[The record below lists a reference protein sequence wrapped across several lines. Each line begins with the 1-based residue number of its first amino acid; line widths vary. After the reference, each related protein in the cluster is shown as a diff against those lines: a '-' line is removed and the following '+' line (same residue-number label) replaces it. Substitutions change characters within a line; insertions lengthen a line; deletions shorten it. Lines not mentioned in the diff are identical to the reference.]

1 MPPTEGAAP
10 SAPVDEHYRR
20 LDYRPAEIVHR
31 YGEGVHLLADP
42 LCLAML
48 ARLGAATTAQPELN
62 RLLLELYRPLLH
74 AAIAG
79 EFPRQVIT
87 AATRMASST
96 PAGVWTGE
104 ALRRDTR
111 AVCVAV
117 SRAGLLPS
125 QAAFDFLNQ
134 VLDPAGVRQD
144 HLSLARTTDDHG
156 AVTGAG
162 LLAAKIGGGVDGA
175 VMLIADPMG
184 ATGSTVGRVVDH
196 YKGARHGTPSRIIA
210 AHLIITP
217 EYLRQLRD
225 RHPEVVVYALRLDRG
240 LSPPDVLGTV
250 PGTRWQDERGLDDHH
265 YIVPG
270 AGGLGE
276 LINNSDA

>member
-1 MPPTEGAAP
+1 MPAADGAGP
-10 SAPVDEHYRR
+10 SAPVDEHYRT
-20 LDYRPAEIVHR
+20 LPYRPAEIAHR
-31 YGEGVHLLADP
+31 YGPTVHLLADP
-42 LCLAML
+42 LCLLML
-48 ARLGAATTAQPELN
+48 ARLSAAATVQPELN

-74 AAIAG
+74 AAIAA
-79 EFPRQVIT
+79 EFPRRVL
-87 AATRMASST
+87 ASPTRMARST

-104 ALRRDTR
+104 ALRSDTA

-125 QAAFDFLNQ
+125 QAAFDLLTH
-134 VLDPAGVRQD
+134 VLHPTGVRQD
-144 HLSLARTTDDHG
+144 HLTLARTVDDGG

-162 LLAAKIGGGVDGA
+162 LLAAKIGGGIEGA
-175 VMLIADPMG
+175 MVIIADPMG
-184 ATGSTVGRVVDH
+184 ATGSTVSRVVEH
-196 YKGARHGTPSRIIA
+196 YHSEGRGTPARIIA
-210 AHLIITP
+210 AHLIVTP
-217 EYLRQLRD
+217 EYLRRLRD

-240 LSPPDVLGTV
+240 LSSAEVLATD
-250 PGTRWQDERGLDDHH
+250 PGTRWQDERGLDEHD